1 MKPQGSHSEQERR
14 PQGGGQGG
22 GQKPAIVHQP
32 EGDNLHLES
41 VLGGHATED
50 TFLEGR
56 IDDWP
61 QDTEVP
67 REEAGVVLNAV
78 ILLPAIGGME
88 GAHRAGEKDGGVGL
102 HHHFSG

>member
-1 MKPQGSHSEQERR
+1 MEPQGSHGEQERR

-22 GQKPAIVHQP
+22 GQEPAVIHQP

-41 VLGGHATED
+41 VLSGHAAED
-50 TFLEGR
+50 TLFQGR
-56 IDDWP
+56 VDNRP

-67 REEAGVVLNAV
+67 SEEAGVVLDAV
-78 ILLPAIGGME
+78 ILLPAVGGME
-88 GAHRAGEKDGGVGL
+88 RSHRAGEKDGGVGL